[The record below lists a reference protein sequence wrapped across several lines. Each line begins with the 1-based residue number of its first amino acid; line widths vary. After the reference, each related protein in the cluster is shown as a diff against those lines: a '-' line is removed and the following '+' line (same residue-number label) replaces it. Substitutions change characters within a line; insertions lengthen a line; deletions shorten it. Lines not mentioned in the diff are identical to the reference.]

1 MRFHDFLKDRAGRL
15 AVCILFLAALEVML
29 IPMREPFLQIYIGVG
44 IPMGFC
50 FDIWVEYRKKKR
62 FYEKADRQLQEMD
75 QIYLLPEIMEEPNF
89 LEGKYMI
96 HFLREMETSMV
107 EQVKKYRSA
116 RDEYKDYIEMW
127 IHEVKIPIA
136 AGRMIVENHRSQW
149 MDSVEEEFQKIEDYT
164 EQALYYARSYNVEK
178 DYMIKEVPLQ
188 EIVSEVLQKNKK
200 TLISAKIRIVMDGL
214 EQTVFTDS
222 KWMVF
227 ILNQIVSNAVKY
239 RKEEPVLSFLAVKK
253 KEQVVF
259 SIKDNGVG
267 IPANEV
273 NRVFEK
279 GFTGSNGRRQ
289 QKSTG
294 IGLYLCRKLCLR
306 LGHRIAIYS
315 RDGEGTEISILFP
328 RTEYYRP

>member
-1 MRFHDFLKDRAGRL
+1 
-15 AVCILFLAALEVML
+15 
-29 IPMREPFLQIYIGVG
+29 
-44 IPMGFC
+44 
-50 FDIWVEYRKKKR
+50 
-62 FYEKADRQLQEMD
+62 
-75 QIYLLPEIMEEPNF
+75 
-89 LEGKYMI
+89 
-96 HFLREMETSMV
+96 
-107 EQVKKYRSA
+107 
-116 RDEYKDYIEMW
+116 
-127 IHEVKIPIA
+127 
-136 AGRMIVENHRSQW
+136 

-188 EIVSEVLQKNKK
+188 EIVSEVLRKNKK

-239 RKEEPVLSFLAVKK
+239 RKEEPILSFLAVKK